1 MQDSILPESCCI
13 TPKGQSQQTLR
24 QKDRIGTILWRAM
37 VHRRSKIFQVKKTEA
52 YLYQNI

>member
-1 MQDSILPESCCI
+1 MQASILLESCCI
-13 TPKGQSQQTLR
+13 APKGQSQQTLR